1 MTGNP
6 GGRFG
11 KDTMKTLTI
20 MLALGFA
27 ALCTPVQALDTL
39 RCGSR
44 LVSTQMTAAE
54 VLGACGE
61 PAFRD
66 VWAQADRGALGAVEE
81 WTYNFGSSQLLRVLR
96 FRQGRLLRIE
106 AEGYG
111 FAPGAPRDCSSGD
124 ITPGMSK
131 YRLLAACGE
140 PVTRTVELTQVPY
153 DARAR
158 RHGTYA
164 PSATLWETVYRE
176 EWVYNFGSS
185 RFMRVVRLDN
195 ARVAE
200 VQIGGRGFD

>member
-1 MTGNP
+1 
-6 GGRFG
+6 
-11 KDTMKTLTI
+11 MKTYAI
-20 MLALGFA
+20 MLALGVA
-27 ALCTPVQALDTL
+27 MLCGPAHALDTL

-66 VWAQADRGALGAVEE
+66 VWAQPGGYGGGALGAVEE

-96 FRQGRLLRIE
+96 FRQGRLQRID

-111 FAPGAPRDCSSGD
+111 FARGTPRDCSGSD

-140 PVTRTVELTQVPY
+140 PLTRTAEVMQMPY
-153 DARAR
+153 ERGR
-158 RHGTYA
+158 RPYGYRDPA
-164 PSATLWETVYRE
+164 ATLWETVYRE
-176 EWVYNFGSS
+176 EWVYNFGAA
-185 RFMRVVRLDN
+185 RFMRVVRLEN

-200 VQIGGRGFD
+200 VEMGGRGFD